1 MHIVGYL
8 YEDYHDARTLEHK
21 VSSYYVFT
29 GSSLT
34 RIVHLD
40 MLKDFS
46 CGFWQKG
53 VLMTCYSSKT
63 ERLIA
68 LKLQFGQC
76 FLDRMI
82 SPKWI
87 GRAVSPLPPVHPLQQ
102 ILHPF
107 DFVFCGYTKD
117 AVPPPSIILPKLAR
131 RIQAAAPTASPVT
144 LLNVWTQLGHRYCAG
159 IRTVPLLHAC
169 KLFSVG
175 HKTLSHYVPT
185 HYFSF
190 HASSF
195 LRNTTSK
202 SCIFTCS
209 VSVRKQSSLP
219 KASGCIVKKIVVAI
233 GSFVVTLINS
243 N

>member
-1 MHIVGYL
+1 MSFVFHPN
-8 YEDYHDARTLEHK
+8 RK
-21 VSSYYVFT
+21 SSYYVLT

-34 RIVHLD
+34 PIVHLD

-53 VLMTCYSSKT
+53 VLMTCYSSKM
-63 ERLIA
+63 ERPITFP
-68 LKLQFGQC
+68 LQFGQY

-87 GRAVSPLPPVHPLQQ
+87 GRAVSPLPPGHPLQR

-117 AVPPPSIILPKLAR
+117 AVLPPPIILPKLAR
-131 RIQAAAPTASPVT
+131 RIQAPAPAVSPVV
-144 LLNVWTQLGHRYCAG
+144 LLNVWIQREHRFCAG

-175 HKTLSHYVPT
+175 HKTSSHYVPK
-185 HYFSF
+185 YVIF
-190 HASSF
+190 HSKTPPF
-195 LRNTTSK
+195 LRNTTLK
-202 SCIFTCS
+202 SCTFYVFIQC
-209 VSVRKQSSLP
+209 
-219 KASGCIVKKIVVAI
+219 
-233 GSFVVTLINS
+233 
-243 N
+243 